1 MHAETFIKL
10 ESDCGSLMFDPSIGN
25 LPSLRFRTEGSEL
38 KPLHT
43 AHWVGSAEAEADP
56 GMSPSLKRLSG
67 DFFCAPFGA
76 NDLEDGPAHGL
87 SANSRWMLER
97 QSTKDAT
104 FRLERPVMGATLR
117 KSIRLCER
125 APVLYQTHWLEGGE
139 GGVTCAHHPM
149 IRLTG
154 KGRFFAS
161 PKRKAITPE
170 QALDAGRNKLACPG
184 ESASIFAFPARS
196 GPDVDLSQLPI
207 GETHEDFVTLIEAE
221 PSSIGWSAILREE
234 EGDIVFFLK
243 DSSVLPITML
253 WHSNGGR
260 DYWPWNGSHKGVL
273 GVEDGRAAG
282 AEGHRASL
290 CDNAVA
296 RCGVPTFFP
305 LASGKTH
312 RIAHVCGAIKTPPG
326 WAEISDIQLGSGE
339 LHILERSGARVALP
353 FDTDFFQ
360 RDETHGNR

>member
-1 MHAETFIKL
+1 MT
-10 ESDCGSLMFDPSIGN
+10 
-25 LPSLRFRTEGSEL
+25 
-38 KPLHT
+38 
-43 AHWVGSAEAEADP
+43 
-56 GMSPSLKRLSG
+56 PSLKRLSG

-76 NDLEDGPAHGL
+76 NDQEDGPAHGL
-87 SANSRWMLER
+87 SANSRWILEC

-104 FRLERPVMGATLR
+104 FRLERSVMGATLR
-117 KSIRLCER
+117 KNIRLCER
-125 APVLYQTHWLEGGE
+125 APVLYQTHWLEGGK
-139 GGVTCAHHPM
+139 GGLTCAHHPM
-149 IRLTG
+149 IRLSG

-184 ESASIFAFPARS
+184 ESASIFAFPAS
-196 GPDVDLSQLPI
+196 AGPDVDLSQLPI
-207 GETHEDFVTLIEAE
+207 GEMHEDFVTLIEAN
-221 PSSIGWSAILREE
+221 PSSIGWSAVLREE

-243 DSSVLPITML
+243 DCSVLPITML

-282 AEGHRASL
+282 AEGHRAAL
-290 CDNAVA
+290 RDNPVA
-296 RCGVPTFFP
+296 RCGVPTFFA
-305 LASGKTH
+305 LESEQTH

-326 WAEISDIQLGSGE
+326 WAEISDIQIGDNA
-339 LHILERSGARVALP
+339 LHILERGGDCVVLP

-360 RDETHGNR
+360 RDEIHGNR

>member
-1 MHAETFIKL
+1 MHADAFIKL
-10 ESDCGSLMFDPSIGN
+10 ESDCGSLIFDPSIGN
-25 LPSLRFRTEGSEL
+25 LPSLRFRTDGNDIF
-38 KPLHT
+38 PLHT
-43 AHWVGSAEAEADP
+43 AGWVGTPKAESDSD
-56 GMSPSLKRLSG
+56 MTPSLKRLSG

-76 NDLEDGPAHGL
+76 SDLEDGPAHGL
-87 SANSRWMLER
+87 SANSRWMLEW
-97 QSTKDAT
+97 QSAKDAM

-117 KSIRLCER
+117 KKIRLCER

-149 IRLTG
+149 IRLSG

-170 QALDAGRNKLACPG
+170 QALDSGRNKLACPG

-243 DSSVLPITML
+243 DSSVLPVTML

-282 AEGHRASL
+282 AAGHRAAL
-290 CDNAVA
+290 RDNPVA

-305 LASGKTH
+305 LESGKSH

-326 WAEISDIQLGSGE
+326 WVEISNIQLGSGE
-339 LHILERSGARVALP
+339 LHILERSGARVTFP
-353 FDTDFFQ
+353 FDTEFFQ